1 MFFLLTNRLIL
12 LTGYIMSIQEHS
24 TFTFMPIKQP
34 SNLNIVLPLQDTQY
48 TFKPLFQWRH
58 LFFMNFCVSVGHE
71 LKYC

>member
-1 MFFLLTNRLIL
+1 MR
-12 LTGYIMSIQEHS
+12 IQEHS
-24 TFTFMPIKQP
+24 TFTFMPIKHLYLYANQAP

-58 LFFMNFCVSVGHE
+58 LFFMNFCVSAWPWVQILLNLS

>member
-1 MFFLLTNRLIL
+1 MR
-12 LTGYIMSIQEHS
+12 IQEHS

-58 LFFMNFCVSVGHE
+58 LFFMNFCVSAWP
-71 LKYC
+71 